1 MRWRPHDASAT
12 KHGDGAPPAAARSV
26 AVAQGERATMSV
38 DPRLQAVFEAV
49 FGREVSQLSEQDSP
63 ATIES
68 WDSLNH
74 VYLILALEAEF
85 GVQFDAEE
93 IANLISV
100 GAIQR
105 RLERA
110 SGSSPARAA
119 S

>member
-1 MRWRPHDASAT
+1 
-12 KHGDGAPPAAARSV
+12 
-26 AVAQGERATMSV
+26 MSV

-49 FGREVSQLSEQDSP
+49 FGREASQLSEQDSP

-74 VYLILALEAEF
+74 VYLVLALEAEF

-105 RLERA
+105 RLESA

>member
-1 MRWRPHDASAT
+1 MPGPPCSGAVVQSESAT
-12 KHGDGAPPAAARSV
+12 MGVG
-26 AVAQGERATMSV
+26 
-38 DPRLQAVFEAV
+38 PRLPAVFEAV
-49 FGREVSQLSEQDSP
+49 FGRESSQLSKQAAP

-74 VYLILALEAEF
+74 VYLVLALEAEF